1 MWVGG
6 WQTQIVE
13 REWQILTL
21 PSTSLFSPF
30 HGISIKILQLWTIS
44 GIFVVG
50 SNTSPLLFDLKT
62 NTACNGSNSQSKDD
76 ITGESSEV
84 RDAT

>member
-30 HGISIKILQLWTIS
+30 HSIIIKILQLQTIS
-44 GIFVVG
+44 SIFVVG

-62 NTACNGSNSQSKDD
+62 NTTCNGSNSQSEHD
-76 ITGESSEV
+76 IKVESSEV